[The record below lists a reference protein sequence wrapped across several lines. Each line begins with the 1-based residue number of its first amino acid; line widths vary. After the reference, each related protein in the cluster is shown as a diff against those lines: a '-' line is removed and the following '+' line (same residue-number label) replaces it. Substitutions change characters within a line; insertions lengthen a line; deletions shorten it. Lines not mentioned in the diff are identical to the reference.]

1 MKYGMDLVKNK
12 KINDQ
17 VLVEGVYALKA
28 AKILSTKLDIDT
40 PIINSINDIV
50 HKKEILKLLFQN
62 YFLDLLRESFNKLE
76 SFHAI
81 LAF

>member
-1 MKYGMDLVKNK
+1 MDLVKNK

-50 HKKEILKLLFQN
+50 HKKRNIKIIISELFSRPTK
-62 YFLDLLRESFNKLE
+62 REF
-76 SFHAI
+76 
-81 LAF
+81 